1 MLKLTF
7 YQTSAERMVRA
18 ASTLVF
24 SGLVKAGCSV
34 VPLSEL
40 ASNAQ
45 YGYTESASTSDIGP
59 KFVRIT
65 DLKAGRIDWETVPHC
80 KCPNPE
86 RYLLQDNDLL
96 FARTGATTG
105 KTHLVKNP
113 PSAVF
118 ASYLIRVRPK
128 VGVMPEY
135 LYAFFQSDDYWLQ
148 ISDNKEGSAQPNVNG
163 RKLLS
168 ISVPIVGLDKQ
179 QEITRF
185 LDAVRARQVGDTHPL
200 PELAS
205 PLDEQ
210 SRTVSYIEELAG
222 KVAEATRLQKE
233 ITKQM
238 DALCRALI
246 TSPPDGVLTPTQMSE
261 LLVMREPDVK
271 VEATFSYHFAGV
283 YCFGR
288 GVFAGHQKNGSEFA
302 YRHLTKVQ
310 KGNFIYPK
318 LMAWEGALGVVPENC
333 DGLYV
338 SPEFPVFEVRKD
350 RVLPEVLDTYFRMP
364 SVWSDLAGISTGTNV
379 RRRRLHP
386 RAFLQYKFPLPSM
399 KVQHQFCVVRR
410 SIEQAKRVKSESAI
424 QLDALMPSIL
434 SKAFRGELRK
444 YA

>member
-1 MLKLTF
+1 
-7 YQTSAERMVRA
+7 
-18 ASTLVF
+18 
-24 SGLVKAGCSV
+24 
-34 VPLSEL
+34 
-40 ASNAQ
+40 
-45 YGYTESASTSDIGP
+45 
-59 KFVRIT
+59 
-65 DLKAGRIDWETVPHC
+65 
-80 KCPNPE
+80 
-86 RYLLQDNDLL
+86 
-96 FARTGATTG
+96 
-105 KTHLVKNP
+105 
-113 PSAVF
+113 
-118 ASYLIRVRPK
+118 
-128 VGVMPEY
+128 MPEY

-185 LDAVRARQVGDTHPL
+185 LEAVRARQEGDTHPL

-205 PLDEQ
+205 PLDDQ

-288 GVFAGHQKNGSEFA
+288 GVFAGHRKNGSEFA

-424 QLDALMPSIL
+424 ELDALMPSIL
-434 SKAFRGELRK
+434 SKAFRGEL
-444 YA
+444 